1 MKLRIYQINENAD
14 EKDLKFK
21 SLPELSKE
29 QGSDKIDSGIYT
41 RVFTGDVDEENLEDV
56 FLRFNVEYHPLFR
69 GHSMSVSDIAVTE
82 DGAFYCD
89 DSGFKKIEFDE
100 NKTIPPENVLRAV
113 YVEPKK
119 PAYETEIE
127 NTLKGVQRAVGGYIE
142 AVSISDGISLVCN
155 EEGKLDNLPGNRRIG
170 NDIIAGAFVIVGNGE
185 EDFRSLT
192 DEETNK
198 YLKEFAQPEEISE
211 EEVEN
216 AVRAGVI
223 TFN

>member
-1 MKLRIYQINENAD
+1 MKLKIYQIAENAD
-14 EKDLKFK
+14 EKNLKFK
-21 SLPELSKE
+21 SLSELRKE
-29 QGSDKIDSGIYT
+29 QGDEIDSGIYT

-56 FLRFNVEYHPLFR
+56 FTRFNTEYHPLFR

-89 DSGFKKIEFDE
+89 DSGLKKIEFDE

-113 YVEPKK
+113 YVEPNK

-127 NTLKGVQRAVGGYIE
+127 NTLKALQRAVGGYIE

-170 NDIIAGAFVIVGNGE
+170 KDIIAGSFVIVGNGE
-185 EDFRSLT
+185 EEFRSLT
-192 DEETNK
+192 DEETNR
-198 YLKEFAQPEEISE
+198 YLKEFARPEEISE
-211 EEVEN
+211 KEVKN
-216 AVRAGVI
+216 SIRAGVI

>member
-1 MKLRIYQINENAD
+1 MKLKIYQIAEDAD
-14 EKDLKFK
+14 EKVLKFK
-21 SLPELSKE
+21 SLSELRKE

-56 FLRFNVEYHPLFR
+56 FKRFNTEYHPLFR

-113 YVEPKK
+113 YVEPNK

-127 NTLKGVQRAVGGYIE
+127 NTLKGLQRAVGGYIE
-142 AVSISDGISLVCN
+142 VVSISDGISLVCN

-192 DEETNK
+192 DEETNR
-198 YLKEFAQPEEISE
+198 YLKEFARPEEISE
-211 EEVEN
+211 KEVKN
-216 AVRAGVI
+216 SIRAGVI

>member
-1 MKLRIYQINENAD
+1 MKLKIYQIAENAD
-14 EKDLKFK
+14 EKNLKFK
-21 SLPELSKE
+21 SLSDLRKE
-29 QGSDKIDSGIYT
+29 QDSDKIDSGIYT

-56 FLRFNVEYHPLFR
+56 FKRFNVEYHPLFR

-113 YVEPKK
+113 YVEPNK

-127 NTLKGVQRAVGGYIE
+127 NTLKALQRAVGGYIE
-142 AVSISDGISLVCN
+142 TVNISDGISLVCN

-198 YLKEFAQPEEISE
+198 YLKEFARPEEISE
-211 EEVEN
+211 EEVKN
-216 AVRAGVI
+216 SIRAGVI

>member
-1 MKLRIYQINENAD
+1 MKLKIYQIAENSD
-14 EKDLKFK
+14 KRDLKFK
-21 SLPELSKE
+21 SLSELRKE
-29 QGSDKIDSGIYT
+29 QGSDEIDSGIYT
-41 RVFTGDVDEENLEDV
+41 RVFTGDIDEENLEDV
-56 FLRFNVEYHPLFR
+56 FKRFNVEYHPLFR
-69 GHSMSVSDIAVTE
+69 GHSMSVSDIAVTK

-113 YVEPKK
+113 YVEPNK

-127 NTLKGVQRAVGGYIE
+127 NTLKALQCAVGGYIE

-211 EEVEN
+211 KEVKN
-216 AVRAGVI
+216 SIRAGVI

>member
-1 MKLRIYQINENAD
+1 MKLKIYQINENAD
-14 EKDLKFK
+14 EKNLKFK
-21 SLPELSKE
+21 SLSDLRKE
-29 QGSDKIDSGIYT
+29 QGDEIDSGIYT
-41 RVFTGDVDEENLEDV
+41 RMFTGDLDEEKLEDV
-56 FLRFNVEYHPLFR
+56 FLRFNTEYHPLFR

-82 DGAFYCD
+82 DGALYCD

-100 NKTIPPENVLRAV
+100 NKTIPPENVLRVV
-113 YVEPKK
+113 YVEPNK

-127 NTLKGVQRAVGGYIE
+127 NTLKALQRAVGGYIE
-142 AVSISDGISLVCN
+142 AVSISGGISLVCN

-192 DEETNK
+192 DEETNR

-216 AVRAGVI
+216 SIRAGVI

>member
-1 MKLRIYQINENAD
+1 M
-14 EKDLKFK
+14 
-21 SLPELSKE
+21 
-29 QGSDKIDSGIYT
+29 
-41 RVFTGDVDEENLEDV
+41 
-56 FLRFNVEYHPLFR
+56 
-69 GHSMSVSDIAVTE
+69 
-82 DGAFYCD
+82 
-89 DSGFKKIEFDE
+89 
-100 NKTIPPENVLRAV
+100 
-113 YVEPKK
+113 YVEPNK

-127 NTLKGVQRAVGGYIE
+127 NTLKALQRAVGGYIE

-192 DEETNK
+192 DEETNR
-198 YLKEFAQPEEISE
+198 YLKEFARPEEISE

-216 AVRAGVI
+216 SIRAGVI

>member
-1 MKLRIYQINENAD
+1 MKLKIYQIAEDAD
-14 EKDLKFK
+14 GKDLKFK
-21 SLPELSKE
+21 SLSELRKE

-56 FLRFNVEYHPLFR
+56 FKRFNVEYHPLFR

-82 DGAFYCD
+82 GGAFYCD

-113 YVEPKK
+113 YVEPNK

-127 NTLKGVQRAVGGYIE
+127 NTLKALQRAVGGYIE

-170 NDIIAGAFVIVGNGE
+170 IDIIAGSFVIVGNGE

-198 YLKEFAQPEEISE
+198 YLEEFAQPEEISE

-216 AVRAGVI
+216 SVRAGVI

>member
-1 MKLRIYQINENAD
+1 MKLKIYQINENAD
-14 EKDLKFK
+14 EKNLKFK
-21 SLPELSKE
+21 SLSELRKE
-29 QGSDKIDSGIYT
+29 QGRNEIDSGIYT
-41 RVFTGDVDEENLEDV
+41 RVFTGYVDEENLEDV
-56 FLRFNVEYHPLFR
+56 FTRFNTEYHPLFR

-113 YVEPKK
+113 YVEPNK

-127 NTLKGVQRAVGGYIE
+127 NTLKALQRAVGGYIE
-142 AVSISDGISLVCN
+142 AVSISGGISLVCN

-198 YLKEFAQPEEISE
+198 YLKEFACPEEISE
-211 EEVEN
+211 KEVKN
-216 AVRAGVI
+216 SIRAGVI

>member
-1 MKLRIYQINENAD
+1 MKLKIYQIAENAD
-14 EKDLKFK
+14 EKNLKFK
-21 SLPELSKE
+21 SLSELRKE
-29 QGSDKIDSGIYT
+29 QGGDEIDSGIYT
-41 RVFTGDVDEENLEDV
+41 RVFTGDIDEENLEDV
-56 FLRFNVEYHPLFR
+56 FKRFNVEYHPLFR

-82 DGAFYCD
+82 DGEFYCD

-113 YVEPKK
+113 YVEPNR

-127 NTLKGVQRAVGGYIE
+127 NTLKALQRAVGGYIE

-192 DEETNK
+192 DEETNR
-198 YLKEFAQPEEISE
+198 YLKEFARPEEISE
-211 EEVEN
+211 KEVKN
-216 AVRAGVI
+216 SIRAGVI

>member
-1 MKLRIYQINENAD
+1 MKLKIYQINENSD
-14 EKDLKFK
+14 KKNLKFK
-21 SLPELSKE
+21 SLFELRKE
-29 QGSDKIDSGIYT
+29 QGGDKIDSGIYT

-56 FLRFNVEYHPLFR
+56 FTRFNTDYHPLFR

-82 DGAFYCD
+82 DGTFYCD

-113 YVEPKK
+113 YVEPNK

-127 NTLKGVQRAVGGYIE
+127 NTLKALQRAVGGYIE

-192 DEETNK
+192 HEETNR

-216 AVRAGVI
+216 SIRAGVI

>member
-1 MKLRIYQINENAD
+1 MKLKIYQIAENAD
-14 EKDLKFK
+14 ERDLKFK
-21 SLPELSKE
+21 SLSELRKE

-56 FLRFNVEYHPLFR
+56 FKRFNVEYHPLFR
-69 GHSMSVSDIAVTE
+69 GHSMSVSDVAVTG
-82 DGAFYCD
+82 DGKFYCD

-113 YVEPKK
+113 YVEPNK

-127 NTLKGVQRAVGGYIE
+127 NTLKALQRAVGGYIE

-192 DEETNK
+192 DEETSK
-198 YLKEFAQPEEISE
+198 YLKKFAQPEEISE

-216 AVRAGVI
+216 SIRAGVI

>member
-1 MKLRIYQINENAD
+1 MKLKIYQIVENAD

-21 SLPELSKE
+21 SLSELRKE
-29 QGSDKIDSGIYT
+29 QGGNEIDSGIYT
-41 RVFTGDVDEENLEDV
+41 RVFTGEVDEENLEDV
-56 FLRFNVEYHPLFR
+56 FKRFNVEYHPLFR
-69 GHSMSVSDIAVTE
+69 GHSMSVSDIAVTK

-89 DSGFKKIEFDE
+89 DSVFKKIEFDE
-100 NKTIPPENVLRAV
+100 SKTIPPENVLRVV
-113 YVEPKK
+113 YVEPNK

-127 NTLKGVQRAVGGYIE
+127 NTLKALQRAVGGYIE
-142 AVSISDGISLVCN
+142 AVSISGGISLVCN

-192 DEETNK
+192 DEETNR

-216 AVRAGVI
+216 SIRAGVI